1 MTCEICVMNRHA
13 AVLAADSA
21 STVTRWVNGTE
32 ETRYFKGAN
41 KIFQLSHHRPVGV
54 MIFNAADLLNVP
66 WEILLKTFREELSD
80 KSFNNLEGYAEE
92 FFTFLDGNARFFP
105 EDVQKQSII
114 NAAQRAAYQTVFRVV
129 DTLDKLE
136 SDPAAVPKLR
146 DVISARQEVLTKE
159 SLPKRITDEH
169 LQRCLAAHQDT
180 VATDLKVHLKIDD
193 ELQNSLS
200 ELAINEVFKRPGD
213 LLGSAGLV
221 FAGFGDHDIFPHM
234 IEYQSNGMLEGTQV
248 IAETSRGA
256 IDHSLPATLNAFAQT
271 SMSDSFSLGFS
282 EDVYKALMAI
292 LTQNLRDF
300 AGTICDAAGAQIGA
314 IPNLDELIGNARH
327 GISEGWFDSAR
338 REHSY
343 PLRRVL
349 GDLPVEEM
357 AELAETLV
365 NLQSLKEKVTKPSAS
380 VGGPVDVAV
389 ITKND
394 GLVWI
399 KRKLYFDGALNPR
412 YHYRQQ
418 GKYQ

>member
-21 STVTRWVNGTE
+21 STVTRWVDGAL

-66 WEILLKTFREELSD
+66 WEILLKTFRDDLTD
-80 KSFNNLEGYAEE
+80 KSFNSLEGYAEE

-105 EDVQKQSII
+105 EDVQKQNMLS
-114 NAAQRAAYQTVFRVV
+114 AAERAAYQTVFGIV
-129 DTLDKLE
+129 DAVDKLE
-136 SDPAAVPKLR
+136 NDPAATAKLR
-146 DVISARQEVLTKE
+146 IAIAARQNALTTI

-169 LQRCLAAHQDT
+169 LQRGLAGYRDA
-180 VATDLKVHLKIDD
+180 VAANLKVYLKIDD
-193 ELQNSLS
+193 EILNSLA

-213 LLGSAGLV
+213 LFGSAGLV

-234 IEYQSNGMLEGTQV
+234 IEYQSNGMLDGTQV
-248 IAETSRGA
+248 IAETSRNA
-256 IDHSLPATLNAFAQT
+256 IDHSLPASLNAFAQT

-282 EDVYKALMAI
+282 EDVYKALMAV
-292 LTQNLRDF
+292 LNEKLREF
-300 AGTICDAAGAQIGA
+300 AGTICDVTGTQLSA
-314 IPNLDELIGNARH
+314 IQNLDELINKARNS
-327 GISEGWFDSAR
+327 ISDGWFDSAR

-389 ITKND
+389 ITRNE

-412 YHYRQQ
+412 YHYRQE
-418 GKYQ
+418 GKYR

>member
-21 STVTRWVNGTE
+21 STVTRWVDGTL

-41 KIFQLSHHRPVGV
+41 KIFQLSHHQPVGV
-54 MIFNAADLLNVP
+54 MIFNAADLLSVP
-66 WEILLKTFREELSD
+66 WEILLKTFRDKLSD
-80 KSFNNLEGYAEE
+80 KTFNSLEGYAEE

-105 EDVQKQSII
+105 EDVQWQNIV
-114 NAAQRAAYQTVFRVV
+114 NAAQRAAYQIVFSVV

-136 SDPAAVPKLR
+136 SDAAAVAKLR
-146 DVISARQEVLTKE
+146 DAIAARQSVLAAMP
-159 SLPKRITDEH
+159 LPKRISDEH
-169 LQRCLAAHQDT
+169 LQVSLAAHLDT
-180 VATDLKVHLKIDD
+180 VSTDLKVYLKIDD
-193 ELQNSLS
+193 ELRQSLANV
-200 ELAINEVFKRPGD
+200 AINETFKRPGD
-213 LLGSAGLV
+213 LFGSAGLV

-234 IEYQSNGMLEGTQV
+234 IEYQSNGMLNGTQV
-248 IAETSRGA
+248 ITEISRNA

-271 SMSDSFSLGFS
+271 SMSDSFTLGFS
-282 EDVYKALMAI
+282 EDVYKALMAV
-292 LTQNLRDF
+292 LDQKLREF
-300 AGTICDAAGAQIGA
+300 ASTICAAAGTEMSTIQ
-314 IPNLDELIGNARH
+314 NLDELIGKARSD
-327 GISEGWFDSAR
+327 ISDGWFDSAR

-365 NLQSLKEKVTKPSAS
+365 DLQSLKEKVTKPSAS

-389 ITKND
+389 ITKNE

-418 GKYQ
+418 GKYR

>member
-21 STVTRWVNGTE
+21 STVTRWVDGTL

-41 KIFQLSHHRPVGV
+41 KIFQLSHHQPVGV
-54 MIFNAADLLNVP
+54 MIFNSADLLSVP
-66 WEILLKTFREELSD
+66 WEILLKTFRDHLSD
-80 KSFNNLEGYAEE
+80 KTFNNLEGYAEE
-92 FFTFLDGNARFFP
+92 FFAFLDGNTRFFP
-105 EDVQKQSII
+105 EDVQRQ
-114 NAAQRAAYQTVFRVV
+114 NLVDAAVRAAYGLVFSVV
-129 DTLDKLE
+129 DKLDKLE
-136 SDPAAVPKLR
+136 NDPVVVEKLG
-146 DVISARQEVLTKE
+146 DAIAARQSTLTAI
-159 SLPKRITDEH
+159 SLPKRISDEH
-169 LQRCLAAHQDT
+169 LKRSLATHQDS
-180 VATDLKVHLKIDD
+180 VSAELKVHLKIAD
-193 ELQNSLS
+193 ELRSTLA

-213 LLGSAGLV
+213 LFGFAGLV

-234 IEYQSNGMLEGTQV
+234 IEYRSNGILGGTQV
-248 IAETSRGA
+248 IEESLREA
-256 IDHSLPATLNAFAQT
+256 IDHSLPASLNAFAQT

-282 EDVYKALMAI
+282 EDVYKALMAV
-292 LTQNLRDF
+292 LDQKLREF
-300 AGTICDAAGAQIGA
+300 AGTICDASGIEVSTVQ
-314 IPNLDELIGNARH
+314 NLDDLIGKARSN
-327 GISEGWFDSAR
+327 ISDGWFDSAR
-338 REHSY
+338 REHAY

-389 ITKND
+389 ITKNE

-418 GKYQ
+418 GKYR